1 MNVFEKLILVRL
13 CRHPSFHIPS
23 HLFFI
28 YTFTFVCALC
38 LKKQSGGNIN
48 THTSNTSPLYER
60 RECMC
65 CYVNRVRLMSV
76 PTYSL
81 APHIL
86 CSRPLRNLHHF
97 HFILYICIYSFLCCA
112 CGEKT
117 FLIEPNTSQS
127 FVVVVVVLYSKLFSS
142 SPTASQVE
150 RAGGAKGCAARARAY
165 QLKVVLWCGGD
176 TA

>member
-1 MNVFEKLILVRL
+1 MPSSILPYTIAPRTFFFYIHVHICL
-13 CRHPSFHIPS
+13 CAVCEEARVGATSTHIP
-23 HLFFI
+23 
-28 YTFTFVCALC
+28 
-38 LKKQSGGNIN
+38 
-48 THTSNTSPLYER
+48 NTSPLYER

-97 HFILYICIYSFLCCA
+97 HFILYIYILFCVALA
-112 CGEKT
+112 VKKT

-127 FVVVVVVLYSKLFSS
+127 FVVVVVLYSKLFSS

-150 RAGGAKGCAARARAY
+150 RAGGAKGCAARARIPA
-165 QLKVVLWCGGD
+165 
-176 TA
+176 